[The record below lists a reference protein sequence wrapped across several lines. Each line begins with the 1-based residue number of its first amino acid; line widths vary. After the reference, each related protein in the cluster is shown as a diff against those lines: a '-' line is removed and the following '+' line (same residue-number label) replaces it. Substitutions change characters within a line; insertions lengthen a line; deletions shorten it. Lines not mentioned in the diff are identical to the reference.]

1 MARSTRAH
9 RFHDGNALL
18 LGLVLGEERAEE
30 AGLLLHIDVEVAVV
44 ELRGGGPAALAF
56 DLLGFVGVQ
65 FLSDNCHRLVAV
77 EEVRVSSVDIA
88 RLHAVTMLTKPSVIS
103 AAAKTYATKSETSF
117 VVGFMAFLKKLTTTE
132 LKRSFRAGN
141 RLNACWMDISKQC
154 IMAYDRTAYN
164 LLEELAE
171 NTDEFII
178 HKLAALQRR
187 VLQPPDL
194 LLHDDL
200 ERLRPDE
207 QRRRRA
213 RRVVQNRPDVPILNL
228 VEWIDRLDAVVEQLV
243 EHETDTRTTR
253 ELVQR
258 QVVGVTVD
266 GRPEL
271 GAELGDDVED
281 DARRA
286 GVAERAAERLQL
298 GVEFLQL
305 L

>member
-1 MARSTRAH
+1 M
-9 RFHDGNALL
+9 G
-18 LGLVLGEERAEE
+18 
-30 AGLLLHIDVEVAVV
+30 
-44 ELRGGGPAALAF
+44 
-56 DLLGFVGVQ
+56 
-65 FLSDNCHRLVAV
+65 
-77 EEVRVSSVDIA
+77 
-88 RLHAVTMLTKPSVIS
+88 
-103 AAAKTYATKSETSF
+103 
-117 VVGFMAFLKKLTTTE
+117 
-132 LKRSFRAGN
+132 
-141 RLNACWMDISKQC
+141 ISKQC
-154 IMAYDRTAYN
+154 TMAYDRTAYD
-164 LLEELAE
+164 LLKELAE
-171 NTDEFII
+171 DTDELII

-187 VLQPPDL
+187 VLQPPNL
-194 LLHDDL
+194 LLHDNL
-200 ERLRPDE
+200 ERLCPDE

-213 RRVVQNRPDVPILNL
+213 GRVVQNRPDIPVLNL

-243 EHETDTRTTR
+243 EHKADTRTTR

-298 GVEFLQL
+298 GVELLQL